1 VKINEVLKELNRY
14 IKDNVDIYW
23 ALEEARALGYRIV
36 KLHRS
41 REHDVS
47 LVLLVVDYDEDLVKP
62 LGVMVMLDLEKLRK
76 TNTNTEQVKKVVK
89 KFARSGDTF
98 YAEGRN
104 VIQVVLRTKSL
115 KHALKMLDEISS
127 NLKDLGVK
135 VEDRF
140 LGYSFMEEEI

>member
-1 VKINEVLKELNRY
+1 MKINEVLKELNRY